1 MIAHRTRQLLLA
13 YAAEY
18 ETADFLNGDPSW
30 FMHQVNGQQN
40 QESMA
45 LLASILSFGSRTQFM
60 PKIQWLLDRSQGDV
74 DYWIRSGSFARDLP
88 PSSPQCFYRLFTVER
103 MNQFLEAYRHLLLQ
117 HGSMSQYIER
127 NAHTGIDALAAI
139 CSFFSQNGISVVVPK
154 DTHSACKRLCMFL
167 RWMVRDQS
175 PVDLG
180 LWSHIIDKRTLI
192 MPLDTHVLSQALRLG
207 LMSSRSATLSSAI
220 QLTKTYAN
228 KGAMTKY
235 VNRQDAQDDADITK
249 TDSTRIY
256 IIKGE
261 ESRCSISVN
270 IPSRMVNITYTD
282 NRMWIK
288 PSLWERIVNFVCN
301 PFDNIWSLAMWA
313 VILGLGY
320 LVYKRYQTQITA
332 AIEEAQNNNEE

>member
-1 MIAHRTRQLLLA
+1 MFAVMETQGVTTNYTQIVSPIRQLHHFKYSVYGKNVSHDSIVIDYYCIITSTFDIYCIPANTNTVSLTKKVYLCIMIAHRTRQLLLA

-88 PSSPQCFYRLFTVER
+88 ASSPQCFYRLFTVER

-117 HGSMSQYIER
+117 HGSMGQYIER

-220 QLTKTYAN
+220 QLTKTVAEIFP
-228 KGAMTKY
+228 
-235 VNRQDAQDDADITK
+235 DDPLLADFA
-249 TDSTRIY
+249 
-256 IIKGE
+256 
-261 ESRCSISVN
+261 
-270 IPSRMVNITYTD
+270 
-282 NRMWIK
+282 
-288 PSLWERIVNFVCN
+288 LF
-301 PFDNIWSLAMWA
+301 
-313 VILGLGY
+313 GY
-320 LVYKRYQTQITA
+320 GIHHSQA
-332 AIEEAQNNNEE
+332 